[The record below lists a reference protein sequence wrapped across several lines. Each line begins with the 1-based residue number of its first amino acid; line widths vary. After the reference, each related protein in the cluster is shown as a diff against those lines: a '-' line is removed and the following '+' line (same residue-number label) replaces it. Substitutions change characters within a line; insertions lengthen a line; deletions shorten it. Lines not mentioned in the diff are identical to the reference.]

1 MKLTHIKI
9 SNFRSFVGEHE
20 FHLADGVNYFVGPN
34 NCGKSNLIA
43 ALELAMDPNRSFVP
57 ERDRPAMLQG
67 STKTRIT
74 LTFTQTGRG
83 DGPEKTLLDRARKY
97 ELALR
102 RRQKRETARKGT
114 TFAEDGTLNR
124 VVTFGGQGARQV
136 SFQAKGLGAVS
147 LPIDS
152 PEHVQLEDQFIK
164 VMRFG
169 VVHSGEDLESVLQGK
184 FREVLQLVINDHL
197 AAELA
202 ETSELRQKYID
213 GLRTVLLGPL
223 RDRVQDRVSTL
234 FPEIKVVDLIPDVPS
249 LAETLSAVG
258 VEMSDTASTE
268 LKDKGTGVRGA
279 VLIAM
284 LQYLAE
290 QSKRSLVLAVEEPEA
305 FLHPAAQEAAGEQ
318 LESLAERP
326 EVTLMITTHSPY
338 VVARSP
344 QALITELQKS
354 AEGTTSV
361 AATARGD
368 ENRAD
373 LLGSLFTDKGFAR
386 VIERAISIPQ
396 GTRAVVV
403 TEGYTDSLFLSLGLE
418 AAGRL
423 DLLDGIHFI
432 NAGGAK
438 KVVLQSILASSATE
452 VPVIALLDQDPHGKS
467 AEETL
472 GDFGW
477 RKDEQILSLSSWY
490 GRCTRC
496 GHDVEIEDLL
506 PPAAV
511 AKISS
516 FVGDVAYDT
525 MTRCGSK
532 RHYRL
537 SKAWKDAAIRML
549 PRELKADD
557 EGGMIWLG
565 EEINRRIE
573 KVVARQEKSQLFAK

>member
-20 FHLADGVNYFVGPN
+20 FSLADGVNYFVGPN

-43 ALELAMDPNRSFVP
+43 ALELAMDPNRAFVP

-67 STKTRIT
+67 PTKTRIT
-74 LTFTQTGRG
+74 LTFTQTVRG
-83 DGPEKTLLDRARKY
+83 DGPEKTLLDRARRY
-97 ELALR
+97 ESELR

-114 TFAEDGTLNR
+114 TFAEDGRINR
-124 VVTFGGQGARQV
+124 VVTFGGQGSRQV

-152 PEHVQLEDQFIK
+152 PEHIQLEDQFIR
-164 VMRFG
+164 VVRFG

-197 AAELA
+197 SPELA
-202 ETSELRQKYID
+202 KTSALRQRYVD

-223 RDRVQDRVSTL
+223 RDRVQDRVSAL
-234 FPEIKVVDLIPDVPS
+234 FPEIRVVDLVPAVPS
-249 LAETLSAVG
+249 LDETLSSVG
-258 VEMSDTASTE
+258 VEMADTAPTE

-318 LESLAERP
+318 LESLAERS
-326 EVTLMITTHSPY
+326 EVTLLITTHSPY
-338 VVARSP
+338 VVSRSP
-344 QALITELQKS
+344 YSLITELQKS
-354 AEGTTSV
+354 AEGTTSI

-368 ENRAD
+368 ENRAE
-373 LLGSLFTDKGFAR
+373 LLGSLFTDRGFAR
-386 VIERAISIPQ
+386 VIERATSIPQ

-403 TEGYTDSLFLSLGLE
+403 TEGYTDSLFLRLGLE
-418 AAGRL
+418 AAGRV
-423 DLLDGIHFI
+423 DLIDDIHFI

-438 KVVLQSILASSATE
+438 KVVLQAILASSATE

-490 GRCTRC
+490 GRCQKC

-506 PPAAV
+506 PPVTV
-511 AKISS
+511 AKISK
-516 FVGDVAYDT
+516 FIGDAAYDT
-525 MTRCGSK
+525 MTRCGTK
-532 RHYRL
+532 KHYRL
-537 SKAWKDAAIRML
+537 STAWKEAAIRML
-549 PRELKADD
+549 PRELTRDD

-573 KVVARQEKSQLFAK
+573 KIAAREARKQLFVK